1 MDEHSENL
9 KKEIENIKKNE
20 SKLNNVI
27 NEIKKY
33 TRGRQQQ
40 IG

>member
-33 TRGRQQQ
+33 
-40 IG
+40 IVF